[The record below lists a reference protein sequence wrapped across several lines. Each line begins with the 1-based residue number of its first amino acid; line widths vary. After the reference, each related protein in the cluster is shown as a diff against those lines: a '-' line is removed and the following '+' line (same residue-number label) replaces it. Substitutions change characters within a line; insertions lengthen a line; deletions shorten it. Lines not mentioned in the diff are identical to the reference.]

1 MILPP
6 AGPDAPEARSILM
19 LVQARLLDAGIDSA
33 ALDAR
38 LLLGMALGRDDAVLP
53 HETLVGWTAGHGG
66 ALDAMIE
73 RRLAGEPVSRI
84 RGWRE
89 FWSLRLAL
97 SPDTLDPRPDSETIV
112 TAALARAK
120 QRGGRLRLLD
130 LGSGSGA
137 LLLACLSELPRASG
151 IGIDIS
157 AGAVR
162 TAAANATRLGL
173 GDRAVFTEGD
183 FADPDAGGEGFDLVL
198 CNPPYIPQ
206 AEINR
211 LAREVTLFDP
221 RLALDGGDDGL
232 ASWRR
237 VMPRIAD
244 GLAPGGRAFVEI
256 GAGQQAQVTA
266 IARAAGL
273 QAAGDAGDLAG
284 IVRCLVFAAAE

>member
-1 MILPP
+1 MSLPP
-6 AGPDAPEARSILM
+6 AGSDAAEARSIL
-19 LVQARLLDAGIDSA
+19 VPAQARLRAAGIDSA

-38 LLLGMALGRDDAVLP
+38 LLLGIVLGRDDAVLP
-53 HETLVGWTAGHGG
+53 HETLAGWTAEQGG
-66 ALDAMIE
+66 AFDALME
-73 RRLAGEPVSRI
+73 RRLAGEPISRI

-89 FWSLRLAL
+89 FWSLRVAL

-112 TAALARAK
+112 AAALSWAG
-120 QRGGRLRLLD
+120 QRGGWMRLLD

-162 TAAANATRLGL
+162 TATANATRLGL
-173 GDRAVFTEGD
+173 GDRASFVEGN
-183 FADPDAGGEGFDLVL
+183 FEDPDIGGHGFDLVL
-198 CNPPYIPQ
+198 CNPPYIPL
-206 AEINR
+206 AEING
-211 LAREVTLFDP
+211 LAREVTGFDP
-221 RLALDGGDDGL
+221 LLALDGGDDGL

-266 IARAAGL
+266 IAMAAGL
-273 QAAGDAGDLAG
+273 QPVDDADDMAG
-284 IVRCLVFAAAE
+284 IVRCLVFAASE

>member
-1 MILPP
+1 MSLPP
-6 AGPDAPEARSILM
+6 AGSDATEARSIL
-19 LVQARLLDAGIDSA
+19 VPAQARLRAAGIDSA

-38 LLLGMALGRDDAVLP
+38 LLLGIVLGRDDAVLP
-53 HETLVGWTAGHGG
+53 HETLAGWTAEQGG
-66 ALDAMIE
+66 AFDALME
-73 RRLAGEPVSRI
+73 RRLAGEPISRI

-89 FWSLRLAL
+89 FWSLRVAL

-112 TAALARAK
+112 AAALSWAG
-120 QRGGRLRLLD
+120 QRGGRMRLLD

-162 TAAANATRLGL
+162 TATANATRLGL
-173 GDRAVFTEGD
+173 GDRASFVEGN
-183 FADPDAGGEGFDLVL
+183 FEDPDIGGHGFDLVL
-198 CNPPYIPQ
+198 CNPPYIPL
-206 AEINR
+206 AEING
-211 LAREVTLFDP
+211 LAREVTGFDP
-221 RLALDGGDDGL
+221 LLALDGGDDGL

-266 IARAAGL
+266 IAMAAGL
-273 QAAGDAGDLAG
+273 QPVDDADDMAG
-284 IVRCLVFAAAE
+284 IVRCLVLAASE